1 MSDRSDAGQGG
12 TVLITGGNGFLGKAL
27 SRALLGQGRSI
38 VSLDVAAADDPV
50 PGVVQEVGDILDLD
64 GVCSMAERHGIGAIV
79 HLAAM
84 VIPACKANPVKGA
97 EVNVIGHINLL
108 ETARRLG
115 ISHFLYTSSVAAR
128 PRGPFDS
135 PVNLY
140 GVYKRCCED
149 ISKIWYLDHGIPSVG
164 LRPNVVYGPGRELG
178 ETAAITL
185 AIRAAAQ
192 GESYRMPFAGA
203 MCFQYVDEVT
213 DIMVRCLGVEPE
225 GPVVSDLTT
234 RAETIDDVLAAI
246 RAIAPEADITPSAN
260 TRPAPPELDNTAL
273 NNLIGEWLPVS
284 LQQGVRRTFEYYQS
298 HYGAAGE
305 LPS

>member
-1 MSDRSDAGQGG
+1 MSEGCSAGQGG
-12 TVLITGGNGFLGKAL
+12 PVLVTGGNGFLGKAL
-27 SRALLGQGRSI
+27 SRALLAEGRKV

-50 PGVVQEVGDILDLD
+50 PGVVQEVSDILDLD
-64 GVCSMAERHGIGAIV
+64 GVYSMAERRGIGAIV

-84 VIPACKANPVKGA
+84 VIPACRANPVKGA

-115 ISHFLYTSSVAAR
+115 IRHFLYTSSVAAR

-140 GVYKRCCED
+140 GAYKRCCED

-185 AIRAAAQ
+185 AIRAAAR
-192 GESYRMPFAGA
+192 GERYRMPFAGA

-213 DIMVRCLGVEPE
+213 DIMVRCLAAEPDC
-225 GPVVSDLTT
+225 PVVSDLTT
-234 RAETIDDVLAAI
+234 QAETIDDVLAAI
-246 RAIAPEADITPSAN
+246 RAIAPEADITPSGE
-260 TRPAPPELDNTAL
+260 TRPAPPELDNAAL
-273 NNLIGEWLPVS
+273 RNLIGEWMPVS
-284 LQQGVRRTFEYYQS
+284 LQQGVQRTFEYYRN
-298 HYGAAGE
+298 
-305 LPS
+305 